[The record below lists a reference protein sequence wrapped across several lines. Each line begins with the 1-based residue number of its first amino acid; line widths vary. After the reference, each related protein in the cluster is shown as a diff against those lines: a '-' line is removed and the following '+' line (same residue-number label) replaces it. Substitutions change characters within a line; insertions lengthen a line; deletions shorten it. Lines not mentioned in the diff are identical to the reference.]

1 MSEEQ
6 TPDIVHVF
14 PVAVRE
20 VQAQDQTPVEAQE
33 GQEGDPCAC
42 TVPMAEWLE
51 VGTEEECRPCL
62 LPPVVQWYNEELK
75 ERGLTESVEKL
86 EAAVEEA
93 DPAGIAK
100 TLDEIREAA
109 PEEVR
114 TRLLDFDCAAQ
125 TFVGDIEELTADEPE

>member
-6 TPDIVHVF
+6 TPT
-14 PVAVRE
+14 AVTE
-20 VQAQDQTPVEAQE
+20 EQAQDQTPVEATE

-51 VGTEEECRPCL
+51 GGTEEECRPCL

-75 ERGLTESVEKL
+75 ERGLTEEVSKL
-86 EAAVEEA
+86 SAAVEEA
-93 DPAGIAK
+93 DPAGVAR

-109 PEEVR
+109 PEELK

-125 TFVGDIEELTADEPE
+125 TFEGDIEELTTSDEPAEPE

>member
-6 TPDIVHVF
+6 TPT
-14 PVAVRE
+14 AVTE
-20 VQAQDQTPVEAQE
+20 EQAQDQTPVEATEQQE
-33 GQEGDPCAC
+33 EDPCAC
-42 TVPMAEWLE
+42 TVPMAEWIE
-51 VGTEEECRPCL
+51 GETEEECRSCL

-75 ERGLTESVEKL
+75 ERGLTEEVNKL
-86 EAAVEEA
+86 EASVEEA

-109 PEEVR
+109 PEELR

-125 TFVGDIEELTADEPE
+125 TFEGDIEELQADGTE